1 MTNLAD
7 AAMAIEVW
15 SDYKREFAMD
25 MADDII
31 DEFDLT
37 LEDLDT
43 IKQFQCIGTDDDK
56 EIIWWIEDELKE
68 RQRDKES

>member
-1 MTNLAD
+1 
-7 AAMAIEVW
+7 MAIEVW
-15 SDYKREFAMD
+15 SDYKREAAMNL
-25 MADDII
+25 ADDII

-43 IKQFQCIGTDDDK
+43 IKQFQCIGTDDDE

>member
-1 MTNLAD
+1 MTDLTN
-7 AAMAIEVW
+7 AAMAIEAW
-15 SDYKREFAMD
+15 SDFKREAAWQ

-37 LEDLDT
+37 LEDLET
-43 IKQFQCIGTDDDK
+43 IKQFQCIGTDDDN

-68 RQRDKES
+68 RQNGQN

>member
-1 MTNLAD
+1 MTSLAD

-15 SDYKREFAMD
+15 SDVKRETAMNL
-25 MADDII
+25 ADDII

-43 IKQFQCIGTDDDK
+43 IKQFQCIGTDDDD
-56 EIIWWIEDELKE
+56 EIIWYIEDELKE
-68 RQRDKES
+68 RANA

>member
-1 MTNLAD
+1 MTDLVD
-7 AAMAIEVW
+7 SSMAIERW
-15 SDYKREFAMD
+15 SDIKREAAMN

-37 LEDLDT
+37 LEDLET
-43 IKQFQCIGTDDDK
+43 IKQFQCIGTDDDN

-68 RQRDKES
+68 RADE

>member
-1 MTNLAD
+1 MTDITN
-7 AAMAIEVW
+7 AAMAIEAW
-15 SDYKREFAMD
+15 SDFKREAAWQ

-43 IKQFQCIGTDDDK
+43 IKQFQCIGTDDDE

>member
-1 MTNLAD
+1 MTDLVD
-7 AAMAIEVW
+7 ASMAIERW
-15 SDYKREFAMD
+15 SDIKREAAMN

-37 LEDLDT
+37 LEDLET
-43 IKQFQCIGTDDDK
+43 IKQFQCIGTDDDN

-68 RQRDKES
+68 RADE

>member
-1 MTNLAD
+1 MTSLAD

-15 SDYKREFAMD
+15 SDVKRETAMNL
-25 MADDII
+25 ADDII

-43 IKQFQCIGTDDDK
+43 IKQFQCIGTDDDT
-56 EIIWWIEDELKE
+56 EIIWYIEDELKE
-68 RQRDKES
+68 RANA

>member
-1 MTNLAD
+1 MTSLAD

-15 SDYKREFAMD
+15 SDYKREAAMNL
-25 MADDII
+25 ADDII

-37 LEDLDT
+37 LEDLET
-43 IKQFQCIGTDDDK
+43 IKQFQCIGTDDDN

-68 RQRDKES
+68 RQNGQD

>member
-1 MTNLAD
+1 MTDLVD
-7 AAMAIEVW
+7 ASMAIEVW
-15 SDYKREFAMD
+15 SDITREAAMN

-37 LEDLDT
+37 LEDLET

-68 RQRDKES
+68 RANA

>member
-1 MTNLAD
+1 MTSLAD

-15 SDYKREFAMD
+15 SDVKRETAMNL
-25 MADDII
+25 ADDII

-43 IKQFQCIGTDDDK
+43 IKQFQCIGTDDDN
-56 EIIWWIEDELKE
+56 EIIWYIEDELKE
-68 RQRDKES
+68 RANA